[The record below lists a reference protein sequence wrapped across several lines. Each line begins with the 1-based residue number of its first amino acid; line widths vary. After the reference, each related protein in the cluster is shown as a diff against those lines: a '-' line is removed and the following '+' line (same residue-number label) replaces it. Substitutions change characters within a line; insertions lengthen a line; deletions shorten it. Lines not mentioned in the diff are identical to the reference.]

1 MKGDIPVLT
10 NGHCRLAAVRLAI
23 SEGADIKGVPVRV
36 EERQVDDAR
45 RTLSLLTRN
54 AGKPLSMIE
63 QAIPVRR
70 LLDYGWSDK
79 EIAAKAGFS
88 LSKVK
93 DLIALCGA
101 DTEVKE
107 MIDQGKVSPT
117 TVARTIRKRGH
128 QKAKEVLK
136 DAVQEADES
145 GGRVTLESV
154 NRDGAT
160 TPQEAYANGYK
171 DGREEAMKN
180 VPQCPPDVF
189 NDGFHAGVVH
199 ALAILIENSSS
210 AKDWKRFRELLI
222 GQDKIKLSVVAPS
235 DRRILE
241 GVYSDV

>member
-1 MKGDIPVLT
+1 MSGIKTLATRRSDLFWLTPEIITEEEGWNIRQPGQDLDDHIRSLCDSIKEIGVQEPLTIYMKGDIPVLT

-107 MIDQGKVSPT
+107 MIDQGKVGE
-117 TVARTIRKRGH
+117 I
-128 QKAKEVLK
+128 
-136 DAVQEADES
+136 
-145 GGRVTLESV
+145 
-154 NRDGAT
+154 
-160 TPQEAYANGYK
+160 
-171 DGREEAMKN
+171 
-180 VPQCPPDVF
+180 
-189 NDGFHAGVVH
+189 
-199 ALAILIENSSS
+199 
-210 AKDWKRFRELLI
+210 
-222 GQDKIKLSVVAPS
+222 
-235 DRRILE
+235 
-241 GVYSDV
+241 